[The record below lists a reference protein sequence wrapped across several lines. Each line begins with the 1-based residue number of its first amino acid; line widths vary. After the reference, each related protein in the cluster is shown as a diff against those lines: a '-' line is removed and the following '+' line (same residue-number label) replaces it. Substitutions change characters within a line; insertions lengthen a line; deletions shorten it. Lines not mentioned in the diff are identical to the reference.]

1 MKHTLYEDPITHKFA
16 VVRLPSRHLEG
27 DTVPI
32 PATTRWFGTR
42 EEAVATLSDLFEQDE
57 DDHIDDCVH

>member
-1 MKHTLYEDPITHKFA
+1 MRHTLYEDPLTHKFA
-16 VVRLPSRHLEG
+16 VVRLSSRHIEG

-32 PATTRWFGTR
+32 PATARWFGTPK
-42 EEAVATLSDLFEQDE
+42 EAVATLSDLFEQDE